1 MSIEHLEEKLAE
13 EIERENLSSIKGR
26 IYLPLVF
33 HIHQPV
39 GNFPWVFEF
48 AFEKSYEPLLSALER
63 HAGVSAGLHIT
74 GPVLDWL
81 EIEQPTYLDRVR
93 ELVKE
98 GQVELLGG
106 GYYEPILA
114 VIPDRDKLA
123 QIQLMTTR
131 LQELVGAIPKG
142 FWLAE
147 RAWEPHLPLSLAQSQ
162 LEYVLIDDNH
172 IRACGMKE
180 SDLLHVFATEDGGE
194 SIAVFPINKQIRYLT
209 PWKPAIE
216 TYLYLSKLISEDDPE
231 RIVTSIDD
239 AEKFGTWPAGDRTTY
254 DICYGSGYN
263 GFPWIDMWFGF
274 LEQLSWV
281 KSCTPGNFLSKFRP
295 RQLVYLPTA
304 SYDKMDRWALPTPR
318 RREVEGLLEDVK
330 YGRIFSV
337 DIHEQKTDMNEIV
350 RSHIRGGFWRHFLI
364 KYPESNRLHKRMMLA
379 RKLLLSAEC
388 IPNSSPERL
397 NKAWNEIY
405 KAQCNDVFWHGLFA
419 GVYYQFLRRE
429 TYRHILQAEKLVE
442 PLLSLKYPGIW
453 ESSVE
458 VPGQS
463 EIIMENQSLKIFIRP
478 NDGCIVQEIDFKTK
492 SENISCVLTRREE
505 AYHSSETEF
514 QVDKWRKASFR
525 NWILPFDFDA
535 DDLLASKI
543 PDEYGIASGT
553 YLMVSKAEK
562 SANFRYSVKHKKSN
576 FSFTK
581 GFSLENENTGFTANY
596 HMSNENLPANWLSS
610 LALYIEICLIISD
623 SSETL
628 NLEKTEDR
636 IMMSDSQSG
645 LAVEIS
651 CNEGTIAAIGPIV
664 ALLKSEGEW
673 QPSYQGHSI
682 FLQIPLEKLQHGK
695 LWTVQLKLHEALD
708 NSKKDKSAK
717 EEV

>member
-1 MSIEHLEEKLAE
+1 MPLEHLEEKLAE

-33 HIHQPV
+33 HVHQPV
-39 GNFPWVFEF
+39 GNFPWVFED

-63 HAGVSAGLHIT
+63 HSDVSAGLHIT

-81 EIEQPTYLDRVR
+81 EIEQPAFLDRVR
-93 ELVKE
+93 SLVKG

-131 LQELVGAIPKG
+131 LQDLVAATPKG

-147 RAWEPHLPLSLAQSQ
+147 RAWEPHLPQSLAKGK

-172 IRACGMKE
+172 IRACGIDE
-180 SDLLHVFATEDGGE
+180 SELLHVFATEDGGE

-209 PWKPAIE
+209 PWKPAVE
-216 TYLYLSKLISEDDPE
+216 TFLYLSELISEDDPE
-231 RIVTSIDD
+231 QIVTSIDD

-281 KSCTPGNFLSKFRP
+281 KSCTPGDFLSQFKPKR
-295 RQLVYLPTA
+295 LVYLPTA

-318 RREVEGLLEDVK
+318 RREVEGLVK
-330 YGRIFSV
+330 DLKHGRIFSV

-350 RSHIRGGFWRHFLI
+350 RSHLRGGFWRHFLI
-364 KYPESNRLHKRMMLA
+364 KYPESNRMHKRMMFARESLLA
-379 RKLLLSAEC
+379 AED
-388 IPNSSPERL
+388 IPNSSPEHL
-397 NKAWNEIY
+397 KKAWIEIY

-442 PLLSLKYPGIW
+442 PLLNLEYPCLG

-458 VPGQS
+458 IPGQS
-463 EIIMENQSLKIFIRP
+463 EIIMENESIRVFIRP
-478 NDGCIVQEIDFKTK
+478 NDGCVVQEIDLKTK
-492 SENISCVLTRREE
+492 SENINCVLTRHEE
-505 AYHSSETEF
+505 AYHSSEIDF

-525 NWILPFDFDA
+525 NWILPVNFETN
-535 DDLLASKI
+535 DLLASKI

-553 YLMVSKAEK
+553 YKMDSKTEK
-562 SANFRYSVKHKKSN
+562 SATFRYNIKHKKKH

-581 GFSLENENTGFTANY
+581 KFSLDDEETGFTINY
-596 HMSNENLPANWLSS
+596 QISNENIPDNKSLS
-610 LALYIEICLIISD
+610 LALYTEICLIISD
-623 SSETL
+623 SLDTL
-628 NLEKTEDR
+628 NLEKTEDSV
-636 IMMSDSQSG
+636 IISDKQTG
-645 LAVEIS
+645 LAVEIN
-651 CNEGTIAAIGPIV
+651 CNKGTIAAIEPIV
-664 ALLKSEGEW
+664 TLLKSEGEW

-682 FLQIPLEKLQHGK
+682 FLHIPLEKMHHGQPG
-695 LWTVQLKLHEALD
+695 TVQLKLR
-708 NSKKDKSAK
+708 
-717 EEV
+717 